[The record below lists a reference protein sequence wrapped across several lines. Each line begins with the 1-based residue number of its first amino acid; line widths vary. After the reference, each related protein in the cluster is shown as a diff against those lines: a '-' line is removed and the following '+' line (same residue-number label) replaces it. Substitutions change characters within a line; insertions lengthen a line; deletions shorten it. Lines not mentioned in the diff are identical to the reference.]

1 MLILKILFF
10 YILSIPLCNVLLNRI
25 INLEYLITE
34 KKVKKLKSLF
44 YIPFINITTYFIYL
58 LVVIIKFKRPL

>member
-44 YIPFINITTYFIYL
+44 YIPVINITTYFIYL

>member
-10 YILSIPLCNVLLNRI
+10 YILTIPICNVLLNRI

-34 KKVKKLKSLF
+34 KKVKKLKSIF
-44 YIPFINITTYFIYL
+44 YIPFVNIITYFTYL
-58 LVVIIKFKRPL
+58 LIVIIKFKRPL